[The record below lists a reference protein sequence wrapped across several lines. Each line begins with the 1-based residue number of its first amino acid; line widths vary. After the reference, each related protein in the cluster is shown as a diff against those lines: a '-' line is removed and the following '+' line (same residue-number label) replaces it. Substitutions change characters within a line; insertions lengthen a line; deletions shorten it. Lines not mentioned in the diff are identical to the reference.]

1 MADAFYLARFRNAHQ
16 NGLQGSGRGTY
27 EQALQEIRNGRKMGH
42 WMWYIFPQ
50 PRGFGHTQ
58 IADFYGIRSLDEAR
72 AYLQDETLNAHLREI
87 SRAVLDQPTR
97 DVRQL
102 MGNPDW
108 LKLAACMTLF
118 DYVSPNDIFAD
129 VLKAFYSGSRHN
141 MTLDYIRTKKSSPNL
156 RPMERR
162 VPIRRPRPGQTAGG
176 RCRTRS
182 STLPKFCTHLLAVD
196 GGSESIKFQISIR
209 NISKSV

>member
-1 MADAFYLARFRNAHQ
+1 MFTLLVIPVYLCTSNNFINFFSLTNNMADAFYLARFRNAHQ

-141 MTLDYIRTKKSSPNL
+141 MTLDYIRTKKIFS
-156 RPMERR
+156 
-162 VPIRRPRPGQTAGG
+162 
-176 RCRTRS
+176 
-182 STLPKFCTHLLAVD
+182 
-196 GGSESIKFQISIR
+196 
-209 NISKSV
+209 